1 MITTEDL
8 RFITTIASHR
18 TLADAARTLN
28 ITPPSVTLRLQHIE
42 RKLSIKLIQRPSRI
56 VSLTEEGQ
64 LLLDKGLPILRE
76 LDELQEQLDELK
88 EHVCGKLRVLA
99 PLGFGNDYI
108 APLLGEYKVSHPQ
121 LDIEL
126 ELSDNPNWSSHHK
139 WDIIIYIGA
148 LNDSSLKMITLAP
161 NQRFI
166 CASPEYLKQM
176 GTPRAPQEL
185 LKHRCIALRENNE
198 DVTLW
203 SFSKLSHDKQAN
215 DRFTDDKLEM
225 VRITPTLASNE
236 GRVIKDWAIA
246 GLGIIMRSEWDVQ
259 PQINSG
265 ELVRLLPDYSLPNAN
280 IVALL
285 SSPEKERSARIS
297 GFIRLLKERLYP
309 EPWK

>member
-18 TLADAARTLN
+18 TLADAARSLN

-42 RKLSIKLIQRPSRI
+42 KKLSIKLIQRPSRV

-64 LLLDKGLPILRE
+64 LLLDKGLPILRG
-76 LDELQEQLDELK
+76 LDELQEQLDELR

-108 APLLGEYKVSHPQ
+108 APLLGEYKLLHPQ

-148 LNDSSLKMITLAP
+148 LNDSSLKMITLAS

-166 CASPEYLKQM
+166 CASPAYLQQM
-176 GTPRAPQEL
+176 GEPKEPQDL

-203 SFSKLSHDKQAN
+203 PFTKLSPEKLSHEKLASEN
-215 DRFTDDKLEM
+215 LEM

-236 GRVIKDWAIA
+236 GRVIKDWAMA
-246 GLGIIMRSEWDVQ
+246 GLGVIMRSEWDVQ
-259 PQINSG
+259 PQLNSG
-265 ELVRLLPDYSLPNAN
+265 ELVRILADYSLPNAN

-297 GFIRLLKERLYP
+297 GFIQLLKERLNP
-309 EPWK
+309 LPWK